1 MKLRFPHREF
11 AILFFLFLI
20 PSCNSNRH
28 SEITASGTIETTEVT
43 VSAKV
48 GGEIMKL
55 LVDEGSNVK
64 KGDTLA
70 LIDRTDVI
78 LQLKQALANAAAM
91 EAQYKLTLRGF
102 RTEDILQAEA
112 AFENAQDD
120 LRRAHE
126 LFKTNTVTQK
136 QLDDARTKFIV
147 AQQSYEKMKRGSR
160 REEIDA
166 AQARHN
172 LAVAQVEA
180 IQKKVSDSYVVA
192 PIEGVITQKV
202 IEEGDVVM
210 PNGALFR
217 ISRLERVHLMIYVT
231 EVELANVKLGEEAQ
245 VFIDAYPD
253 KPFPG
258 KIIYIS
264 DKAEFTPKNVQ
275 TKDDRTKLVF
285 GVKIEVPNADQL
297 LKPGMPADAKIAINS

>member
-1 MKLRFPHREF
+1 MKYVVSIIAAMFIVGCSGND
-11 AILFFLFLI
+11 AT
-20 PSCNSNRH
+20 
-28 SEITASGTIETTEVT
+28 EITASGTIETTEVT

-64 KGDTLA
+64 KGDTLT
-70 LIDRTDVI
+70 LIDRTDLI
-78 LQLKQALANAAAM
+78 IQLKQVQANATAL

-102 RTEDILQAEA
+102 RAEDILQAEA
-112 AFENAQDD
+112 TFKNAQDD
-120 LRRAHE
+120 VKRAEE
-126 LFKTNTVTQK
+126 LFKAHTVTQK
-136 QLDDARTKFIV
+136 QLDDARTKFIL
-147 AQQSYEKMKRGSR
+147 AQQNFEKMKRGSR
-160 REEIDA
+160 IEEIEA
-166 AQARHN
+166 ARAKRD

-180 IQKKVSDSYVVA
+180 MQKKVADSYVVA
-192 PIEGVITQKV
+192 PMQGVITQKA

-217 ISRLERVHLMIYVT
+217 ISRLDRVRLMIYVS
-231 EVELANVKLGEEAQ
+231 EVELANVKLGQEAK

-253 KPFPG
+253 KPFTG

-285 GVKIEVPNADQL
+285 GVKIEVPNADQM
-297 LKPGMPADAKIAINS
+297 LKPGMPADARLVISQ

>member
-1 MKLRFPHREF
+1 MKYVVSII
-11 AILFFLFLI
+11 AALFI
-20 PSCNSNRH
+20 VGCSGNDAT
-28 SEITASGTIETTEVT
+28 EITASGTIETTEVT

-64 KGDTLA
+64 KGDTLT
-70 LIDRTDVI
+70 LIDRTDLI
-78 LQLKQALANAAAM
+78 IQLKQVQANAAAL

-102 RTEDILQAEA
+102 RAEDILQAEA
-112 AFENAQDD
+112 TFKNAQDD
-120 LRRAHE
+120 VKRAEE
-126 LFKTNTVTQK
+126 LFKAHTVTQK
-136 QLDDARTKFIV
+136 QLDDARTKFIL
-147 AQQSYEKMKRGSR
+147 AQQNFEKMKRGSR
-160 REEIDA
+160 IEEIEA
-166 AQARHN
+166 ARAKRD

-180 IQKKVSDSYVVA
+180 MQKKVADSYVVA
-192 PIEGVITQKV
+192 PMQGVITQKA

-217 ISRLERVHLMIYVT
+217 ISRLDRVRLMIYVS
-231 EVELANVKLGEEAQ
+231 EVELANVKLGQEAK

-253 KPFPG
+253 KPFTG

-285 GVKIEVPNADQL
+285 GVKIEVPNADQM
-297 LKPGMPADAKIAINS
+297 LKPGMPADARLVIGQ